1 MPATDTANITDTTLN
16 DVCRLGT
23 DLPWTELDKDRH
35 SFQRGFVQL
44 LLEAPEFKGRV
55 LDIGCGSEL
64 PAALKPITGRYGSLD
79 GVDPS
84 SAVAQH
90 PLLEQ
95 RWNAPFESCAVPA
108 NAYELAYAYNV
119 LEHIA
124 DPAPF
129 FRKVHSVL
137 KPGGVFFGLTP
148 NGSHP
153 FALLSRSIEL
163 IGLKSYARQKIGPA
177 ENGAMAVNDYPAY
190 YRCNTPAAVSRAIRG
205 LNFKRVTCYYFPCL
219 QWDTYFPKSLRWVPR
234 LYDFCIGTRMRPF
247 MQILIVL
254 LEK

>member
-1 MPATDTANITDTTLN
+1 MLTTHTMFTA
-16 DVCRLGT
+16 VCRLGT
-23 DLPWTELDKDRH
+23 DIPWAELDKDRR

-44 LLEAPEFKGRV
+44 LLEALQFRRHV

-84 SAVAQH
+84 PAVARH
-90 PLLEQ
+90 PLLER
-95 RWNAPFESCAVPA
+95 RWNAPFESSDVPA
-108 NAYELAYAYNV
+108 EAYDLVYAYNV

-148 NGSHP
+148 NGWHP
-153 FALLSRSIEL
+153 FALLSRLIEI
-163 IGLKSYARQKIGPA
+163 IGLKSYARQKIGRD
-177 ENGAMAVNDYPAY
+177 ETGAMAVNDYPAY
-190 YRCNTPAAVSRAIRG
+190 YRCNTPLTLSRAVRS
-205 LNFKRVTCYYFPCL
+205 LNFRQATYYYFPCL
-219 QWDTYFPKSLRWVPR
+219 QWDTYFPKRLRWTPR
-234 LYDFCIGTRMRPF
+234 LYDFCIGARLRPF
-247 MQILIVL
+247 MQIFIVR